1 MSFFSDA
8 EVGDASFPPCHCDI
22 PSDFG
27 VQGREEY
34 FSILLEVSHATCLFE
49 ISHHQQHAQLEII
62 ATHKEPE
69 RVWQEGTCPEPCL
82 QLSAQVQT
90 LMNKLISIQNML
102 SCLPHSFIKKQS
114 YGAPYLLIWSLDLS
128 VVSSVFYF
136 WFYSTSVQTAKCPD
150 PLMGRHHIPLHLLLL
165 TETSL
170 TCLNLLLQCLF
181 HLMLIH
187 DALPCILNKSIVSM
201 AFQMNLKESLY
212 QATKPTFSLL
222 LSYIL

>member
-1 MSFFSDA
+1 MA
-8 EVGDASFPPCHCDI
+8 
-22 PSDFG
+22 
-27 VQGREEY
+27 GRD
-34 FSILLEVSHATCLFE
+34 L
-49 ISHHQQHAQLEII
+49 
-62 ATHKEPE
+62 
-69 RVWQEGTCPEPCL
+69 CPEPCL

-90 LMNKLISIQNML
+90 LMNKLISIQNTL

-136 WFYSTSVQTAKCPD
+136 WFYSTSAQTAKCPD

-170 TCLNLLLQCLF
+170 TRLNLLLQWLF

-187 DALPCILNKSIVSM
+187 EQIHSKHGLPD
-201 AFQMNLKESLY
+201 ES
-212 QATKPTFSLL
+212 QRIPVPGHKTHL
-222 LSYIL
+222 LSVAVLYFVTC